1 MTDQKEKSMPKKTNC
16 LKPVG
21 EKLGW
26 HLIDKSYIFQS
37 RWHNLRQDHLILPNG
52 REIQFTY
59 QEHPGFVLVVP
70 MVSADEVALIRS
82 YRYPVDAWSWEVP
95 AGGLGTKPGLAPVEV
110 GREELAEE
118 IGGVAHGDIVSLGSF
133 YGAVGTSDAIGH
145 FFLAWDV
152 RLEEKPHRECTE
164 FMAVHVV
171 SYQEALAMIQRH
183 EIKDA
188 QSALALLLA
197 RPYILQ
203 P

>member
-1 MTDQKEKSMPKKTNC
+1 MTDKKKETTPPDIHR

-26 HLIDKSYIFQS
+26 HLLDKHYVFQS

-52 REIQFTY
+52 QEIEFTY
-59 QEHPGFVLVVP
+59 QEHPGFVVVVP
-70 MVSADEVALIRS
+70 VVGREKVALIKS

-95 AGGLGTKPGLAPVEV
+95 AGGLGTKPGVAPVQV
-110 GREELAEE
+110 VREELEEE
-118 IGGVAHGDIVSLGSF
+118 IGGVAHGEILSLGTF

-152 RLEEKPHRECTE
+152 RLERKPHRECTE
-164 FMAVHVV
+164 FMEVHVV
-171 SYQEALAMIQRH
+171 PFLEALAMIRRH
-183 EIKDA
+183 ELKDA

-197 RPYILQ
+197 AQHVLKA
-203 P
+203 